1 MQAGQALIIVGAVD
15 ADVALDVLAEFL
27 ADFGEHGFIARFTHD
42 AIGEVGVHAGTVPVE
57 LFAQWLR
64 FPVDGEAVAL
74 RGTLEQLAGD
84 PGFVPGTLGAFGEH
98 LKFPL
103 PGGHFSVDSLYV
115 DACLQTQVEMIL
127 DDIATVSVGCAY

>member
-1 MQAGQALIIVGAVD
+1 MKAGQALIIVGAVD
-15 ADVALDVLAEFL
+15 ADVTLNVLAEFL
-27 ADFGEHGFIARFTHD
+27 TDLGEHGFIARFTHD

-74 RGTLEQLAGD
+74 RGTFEQIAGD
-84 PGFVPGTLGAFGEH
+84 PGFVSGTLGAFGEY

-103 PGGHFSVDSLYV
+103 PGGHFGVDSLNV
-115 DACLQTQVEMIL
+115 DTCLQAQVKVIL
-127 DDIATVSVGCAY
+127 DNIATVRVGRAD